1 MRRDA
6 EPGGDF
12 FGTEPPFVRE
22 LLESLELV
30 GGMQTLGY
38 ASSVLLAG

>member
-12 FGTEPPFVRE
+12 FRAETAFFGE
-22 LLESLELV
+22 LLERLELV
-30 GGMQTLGY
+30 GRMQALDY